1 MSFKFYR
8 KGVEITAPRRIKWHF
23 DIMPNTIF
31 ESAPDKLETNANY
44 WRKKLNF
51 PPDAQDVQIVFVP
64 SEDYDIEYVNY
75 LNTGTY
81 ESLNDT
87 FDTDPD
93 NSVSDDGTTEESSVS
108 QDTEDIIDTPK
119 RKRKQEAAELPAVPE
134 QLDDAD
140 SSASE

>member
-8 KGVEITAPRRIKWHF
+8 KGVEVTAPRRIKWYF
-23 DIMPNTIF
+23 DIMPNSIF

-81 ESLNDT
+81 ESLNNTADA
-87 FDTDPD
+87 DTDNSTSD
-93 NSVSDDGTTEESSVS
+93 NGTTEESSVS
-108 QDTEDIIDTPK
+108 QDTEDTIDTPK